1 MGDFSKLPYDEWGGL
16 GIEDISKECVEL
28 CKNDWDSYET
38 SWDFKKN
45 PLVKYRGFKNRISD
59 AVTAWKSEVESKNI
73 KLKALEEQLNSIFV
87 NLYDLEGEIDTNI
100 EESTISI
107 AKKTEI
113 QIIKEF
119 ILYAVGCM
127 MGRYSLD
134 AEGLICTCNPIDM
147 SKYTSFI
154 PDVVGIIP
162 ITDVDYFKD
171 DIVSRF
177 VEFVK
182 VCFGEEYL
190 EENLSY
196 IAGVLEVQGNT
207 SRDIIRNYFVLE
219 FYKDNCNMY
228 SVTGSGKRPIY
239 WLFDSGKQN
248 GFKCLI
254 YMHRYN
260 KDTLNLI
267 RSEYLH
273 KTQNAVENALKN
285 AEYIIQTSASAVE
298 RAKATKDRDRYV
310 KQLNEMRIYYQA
322 LSHLALQKIEIDL
335 DDGVKHNYQLFQNI
349 EVIVDGGKKQKV
361 DLLAK
366 I

>member
-1 MGDFSKLPYDEWGGL
+1 MPFYYLPVEGKEPMECSK
-16 GIEDISKECVEL
+16 V
-28 CKNDWDSYET
+28 
-38 SWDFKKN
+38 
-45 PLVKYRGFKNRISD
+45 D
-59 AVTAWKSEVESKNI
+59 ADNV
-73 KLKALEEQLNSIFV
+73 
-87 NLYDLEGEIDTNI
+87 
-100 EESTISI
+100 
-107 AKKTEI
+107 
-113 QIIKEF
+113 
-119 ILYAVGCM
+119 
-127 MGRYSLD
+127 
-134 AEGLICTCNPIDM
+134 
-147 SKYTSFI
+147 
-154 PDVVGIIP
+154 IP
-162 ITDVDYFKD
+162 ITDEEYFAD
-171 DIVSRF
+171 DIVNRF
-177 VEFVK
+177 AEFLKAVY
-182 VCFGEEYL
+182 GEETL
-190 EENLSY
+190 EETLEF
-196 IAGVLEVQGNT
+196 IAGVLGNKSFS
-207 SRDIIRNYFVLE
+207 SREAIRNYFL
-219 FYKDNCNMY
+219 KDFFKDHCKIY
-228 SVTGSGKRPIY
+228 QKRPIY

-254 YMHRYN
+254 YMHLYN

>member
-1 MGDFSKLPYDEWGGL
+1 
-16 GIEDISKECVEL
+16 
-28 CKNDWDSYET
+28 
-38 SWDFKKN
+38 
-45 PLVKYRGFKNRISD
+45 
-59 AVTAWKSEVESKNI
+59 
-73 KLKALEEQLNSIFV
+73 
-87 NLYDLEGEIDTNI
+87 
-100 EESTISI
+100 
-107 AKKTEI
+107 
-113 QIIKEF
+113 
-119 ILYAVGCM
+119 

>member
-1 MGDFSKLPYDEWGGL
+1 M
-16 GIEDISKECVEL
+16 
-28 CKNDWDSYET
+28 
-38 SWDFKKN
+38 
-45 PLVKYRGFKNRISD
+45 
-59 AVTAWKSEVESKNI
+59 
-73 KLKALEEQLNSIFV
+73 
-87 NLYDLEGEIDTNI
+87 
-100 EESTISI
+100 
-107 AKKTEI
+107 
-113 QIIKEF
+113 
-119 ILYAVGCM
+119 
-127 MGRYSLD
+127 YSL
-134 AEGLICTCNPIDM
+134 
-147 SKYTSFI
+147 
-154 PDVVGIIP
+154 
-162 ITDVDYFKD
+162 
-171 DIVSRF
+171 
-177 VEFVK
+177 
-182 VCFGEEYL
+182 
-190 EENLSY
+190 
-196 IAGVLEVQGNT
+196 
-207 SRDIIRNYFVLE
+207 
-219 FYKDNCNMY
+219 
-228 SVTGSGKRPIY
+228 TGSGKRPIY

-273 KTQNAVENALKN
+273 KTQNALENALKN
-285 AEYIIQTSASAVE
+285 AEYIIQSSTSAVE